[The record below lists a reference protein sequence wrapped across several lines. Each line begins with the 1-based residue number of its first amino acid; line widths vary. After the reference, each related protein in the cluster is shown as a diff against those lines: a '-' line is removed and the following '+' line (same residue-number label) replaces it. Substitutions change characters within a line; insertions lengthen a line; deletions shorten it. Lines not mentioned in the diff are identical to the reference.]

1 MFSKR
6 DKNTDRVRRHKRVRK
21 HLSGSMECPRL
32 CVYRSNMSIYAQ
44 IIDDV
49 NGNTLACASSTDKD
63 FDMAGKTKTE
73 QARLVG
79 EKVAKIALEKG
90 IKTVVLTVVVIF
102 TQDVFRLLPMAQEVL
117 DLSFRRNQ
125 WQN

>member
-6 DKNTDRVRRHKRVRK
+6 DKKTDRVRRHTRVRK
-21 HLSGSMECPRL
+21 HLSGTMECPRL

-49 NGNTLACASSTDKD
+49 KGMTIACASSTDKD
-63 FDMAGKTKTE
+63 LDIAGKNKTE

-79 EKVAKIALEKG
+79 EKIAKIAMEKG
-90 IKTVVLTVVVIF
+90 VKTVVF
-102 TQDVFRLLPMAQEVL
+102 DRG
-117 DLSFRRNQ
+117 
-125 WQN
+125 

>member
-90 IKTVVLTVVVIF
+90 IKTVVFDRGGYIYTGRVQALADGARSAGLEF
-102 TQDVFRLLPMAQEVL
+102 
-117 DLSFRRNQ
+117 
-125 WQN
+125 